1 MVYKCE
7 IKVCKKDDEATCS
20 TTNKDGQANTCVA
33 RTYYNLGRK
42 RRQTDDDETQIPEG
56 TYELSKE
63 FFIIEFS
70 FDIFLNLKLVLK
82 ILQRQFLSQL

>member
-7 IKVCKKDDEATCS
+7 IKICKKDDDATCS
-20 TTNKDGQANTCVA
+20 TTNKDGTANTCVA

-42 RRQTDDDETQIPEG
+42 RRSPDDETDDTTDDETEIPVG

-63 FFIIEFS
+63 FFKYEFS
-70 FDIFLNLKLVLK
+70 FDIFLNQKLVLK
-82 ILQRQFLSQL
+82 IS